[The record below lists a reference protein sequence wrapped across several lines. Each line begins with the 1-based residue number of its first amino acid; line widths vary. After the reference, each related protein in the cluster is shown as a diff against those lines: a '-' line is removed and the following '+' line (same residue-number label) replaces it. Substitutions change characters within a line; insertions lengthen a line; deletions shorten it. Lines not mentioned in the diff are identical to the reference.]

1 MVLMQ
6 IRPKSFFADFVEV
19 MAFHPRKVRKWTCHF
34 DRGIVPI
41 LVFVWSLLTF
51 SSVHAEEPS
60 GRVPLVVLT
69 VVETELSARIVAEAR
84 AEGLDAEL
92 ATGDV
97 DPAVWSVLPR
107 FAKPRTAVVVAPK
120 FVQIWSKGERLVFL
134 ESMARDDDGV
144 VVTRVLE
151 AVRARTLVVPKTPPE
166 GSGYVPKEPS
176 RIVQKNDN
184 IPKAPATEPERDR
197 YAAKASAMS
206 VMVMAG
212 GEVASGVARGPVGGR
227 VGLAI
232 RRDSLELGIR
242 GRWTTEGALSSGA
255 KTASLSTQG
264 VELGLSWALFC
275 HRTFCVGPE
284 LGVELLRV
292 SAVATTV
299 GNVAQGAIPGLSASA
314 SAFMRMGVFRQ
325 IELRAVVL
333 GRTRVTDVTI
343 RFGDVSRTVLRP
355 ELGFALEVRLPL

>member
-1 MVLMQ
+1 MQ
-6 IRPKSFFADFVEV
+6 IRPKSFFADFVEA
-19 MAFHPRKVRKWTCHF
+19 MAYHPWNARKWTFHSN
-34 DRGIVPI
+34 RGIVPI
-41 LVFVWSLLTF
+41 LVCVWALLTF

-60 GRVPLVVLT
+60 ARVPLVVLT
-69 VVETELSARIVAEAR
+69 VDEAALSARIVAEAR
-84 AEGLDAEL
+84 AEGIDAEL

-120 FVQIWSKGERLVFL
+120 SVQIWSKGERLVFL

-151 AVRARTLVVPKTPPE
+151 AVRARNLVVAKTPTE
-166 GSGYVPKEPS
+166 GPGYVPKETS
-176 RIVQKNDN
+176 RIVHKNDST
-184 IPKAPATEPERDR
+184 PKATAPEPERNLSE
-197 YAAKASAMS
+197 AKASSMS
-206 VMVMAG
+206 VMVLAG

-242 GRWTTEGALSSGA
+242 GRWTTEGALSSGS
-255 KTASLSTQG
+255 KSASLSTQG

-292 SAVATTV
+292 SAVSTTV
-299 GNVAQGAIPGLSASA
+299 GNVAQGASPGLSASA
-314 SAFMRMGVFRQ
+314 SAFMRIGVFRQ
-325 IELRAVVL
+325 IELRAVAL
-333 GRTRVTDVTI
+333 GRTRMTDVTI